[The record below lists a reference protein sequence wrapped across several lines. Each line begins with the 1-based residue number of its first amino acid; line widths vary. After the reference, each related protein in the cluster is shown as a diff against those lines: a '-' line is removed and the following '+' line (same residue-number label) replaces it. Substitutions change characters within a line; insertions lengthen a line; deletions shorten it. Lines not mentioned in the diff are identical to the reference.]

1 MGDVLS
7 RITELIANES
17 DWRGPRVL
25 VLLGALS
32 VGSWAGP
39 GCFAPPAAAQA
50 PVKVPGWPAS
60 VRAELFYVGDV
71 FAPTTG
77 GLSREAVY
85 LDNLDLMLDLD
96 LEALLKLSKTSLR
109 VHVQSNRGSSASERV
124 GDFQGLSNI
133 EAPSEWRLYEAWV
146 EHNLLPGRLSVLAG
160 VYDLNAEFDVIR
172 VAGDF
177 LNSSF
182 GFGPDFSST
191 GISGPSTFP
200 LTTLG
205 VRVTLRPYPSIYGR
219 LAVMDGSPGDPADP
233 DRSRFALGNGEGALI
248 AWEVGYNQAAPGV
261 MVIKDEPPTR
271 VQEGGR
277 RIGRSRT
284 VQRARM
290 KLSLGGWAYTRDF
303 DAWEVGEPAQ
313 KSWGVYALG
322 ERLLYVEPGDAGSL
336 SAFVRAGTANAD
348 VNRLSA
354 YLGGGLVY
362 AGLIPGRTD
371 DVLGFAVAH
380 ARNGSPFLRAFEGAG
395 ERFER
400 AETVLEGIY
409 LAQLGEFFQLEP
421 NLQWIVNPGMD
432 PAVEN
437 ALVLGLR
444 GRASL
449 NLP

>member
-1 MGDVLS
+1 MGS
-7 RITELIANES
+7 RLFGSSSSAAS
-17 DWRGPRVL
+17 RGLAWRGSHLRALL
-25 VLLGALS
+25 VLLSLYLTGGAAS
-32 VGSWAGP
+32 HEAT
-39 GCFAPPAAAQA
+39 AAQA
-50 PVKVPGWPAS
+50 PVKVPGWPNG
-60 VRAELFYVGDV
+60 VRAELFYVGDL

-77 GLSREAVY
+77 GLSRKAVY

-96 LEALLKLSKTSLR
+96 LEVLLNARKTSLR
-109 VHVQSNRGSSASERV
+109 VHVQSNRGSSASARV

-133 EAPSEWRLYEAWV
+133 EAPSEWRLYEAWI

-191 GISGPSTFP
+191 GINGPSTFP

-205 VRVTLRPYPSIYGR
+205 VRLTLRPHPSIFGK

-233 DRSRFALGNGEGALI
+233 DRSRFALGKGEGALI

-261 MVIKDEPPTR
+261 TVVKDEPPSR

-284 VQRARM
+284 VQRAQM
-290 KLSLGGWAYTRDF
+290 KLGLGGWAYTRDF
-303 DAWEVGEPAQ
+303 DAFEVGEAAQ
-313 KSWGVYALG
+313 TSWGLYALA

-362 AGLIPGRTD
+362 TGPLPGRAD
-371 DVLGFAVAH
+371 DLLGFGVAH
-380 ARNGSPFLRAFEGAG
+380 ARNGSPFLRALEADGALM
-395 ERFER
+395 ER
-400 AETVLEGIY
+400 AETALEAIY
-409 LAQLGEFFQLEP
+409 MLQLGEFFQLEP

-432 PAVEN
+432 PGVDN

-444 GRASL
+444 LRASL
-449 NLP
+449 SLP

>member
-1 MGDVLS
+1 MRCVLS
-7 RITELIANES
+7 RGSCLSRSRTLDRHGRRVSFLLSLLAIAIGN
-17 DWRGPRVL
+17 
-25 VLLGALS
+25 
-32 VGSWAGP
+32 GS
-39 GCFAPPAAAQA
+39 GCPSAQAQA
-50 PVKVPGWPAS
+50 PPKVPGWPAG

-77 GLSREAVY
+77 GLSRKAVY
-85 LDNLDLMLDLD
+85 LDNLDLMVDLD
-96 LEALLKLSKTSLR
+96 LEVLLNARKTSVRL
-109 VHVQSNRGSSASERV
+109 HVQSNRGSSVSERV

-133 EAPSEWRLYEAWV
+133 EAPSEWRLYEAWI

-182 GFGPDFSST
+182 GFGPDFSAT
-191 GISGPSTFP
+191 GLNGPSTFP

-205 VRVTLRPYPSIYGR
+205 VRLTLRPHPRIFGR
-219 LAVMDGSPGDPADP
+219 LAVMDGSPGDPGDP
-233 DRSRFALGNGEGALI
+233 DRSRFALGNGEGVLI
-248 AWEVGYNQAAPGV
+248 AWELGYNQAAPGV
-261 MVIKDEPPTR
+261 TIVKDEPPSR

-277 RIGRSRT
+277 RIGRSRN

-290 KLSLGGWAYTRDF
+290 KLALGGWAYTRDF
-303 DAWEVGEPAQ
+303 DAWEVGESAQ
-313 KSWGVYALG
+313 KSWGVYALA

-336 SAFVRAGTANAD
+336 SAFVRVGTADAD

-354 YLGGGLVY
+354 YLGGGVVYTGLV
-362 AGLIPGRTD
+362 PGRAD
-371 DVLGFAVAH
+371 DLLGFGLAH
-380 ARNGSPFLRAFEGAG
+380 ARNGSPFLRALEADGAPL
-395 ERFER
+395 ER
-400 AETVLEGIY
+400 AETVLEAIY
-409 LAQLGEFFQLEP
+409 MFQLGEFFQLEP

-432 PAVEN
+432 PAVDD

-449 NLP
+449 SLP